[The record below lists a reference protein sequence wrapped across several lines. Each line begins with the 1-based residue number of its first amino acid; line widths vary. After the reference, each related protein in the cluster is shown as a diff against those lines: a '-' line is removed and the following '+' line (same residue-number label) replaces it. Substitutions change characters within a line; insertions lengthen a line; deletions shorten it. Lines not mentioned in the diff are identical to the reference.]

1 MEFMDFRYD
10 ILLNPLVVIGI
21 LLLIIV
27 PLTLFQTN
35 RYLHK
40 YGDPPWKQ
48 PEKPD
53 DGAER
58 SEHD

>member
-1 MEFMDFRYD
+1 MEFMDLRYD

-48 PEKPD
+48 PEKTD
-53 DGAER
+53 DGAE
-58 SEHD
+58 